1 MIIFYEQKVKHDE
14 QVIMKRT
21 KYHLYEQ
28 KVKHDEQIIMQR
40 IKYYIS
46 QTLQTK
52 KS

>member
-28 KVKHDEQIIMQR
+28 KVKHDEQIILQR
-40 IKYYIS
+40 TKYYTSRTFKCIG
-46 QTLQTK
+46 
-52 KS
+52 

>member
-28 KVKHDEQIIMQR
+28 KVKYDEQIILQR
-40 IKYYIS
+40 TKYYTSRTFKCIV
-46 QTLQTK
+46 
-52 KS
+52 